1 MQPKA
6 LRRGSNLKYV
16 HFMHPTKNVPTYGIL
31 EGENVAICKGE
42 IFRDPIKKDEVVP
55 LSEIREYLPV
65 VFPPN
70 ILALGLNYYS
80 HADEWQ
86 GPTPKEPILFL
97 KANTSI
103 IGHRG
108 TIMLPNMA
116 PDEVDYEGE
125 LAVII
130 GRKAKNVPEREASN
144 YVLGYA
150 CGNDLTARDCQLR
163 RDEQW
168 ARAKSFDT
176 FCPLGP
182 WIETELDP
190 SDVKI
195 STRVNGRV
203 LQDSSTKNMIF
214 SVESLVSFLSRCM
227 TLLPGTVIM
236 SGTPGGVGFKRNPPI
251 FLKPGDTVEIK
262 IDGVGIL
269 QNSVAVEQ

>member
-1 MQPKA
+1 M
-6 LRRGSNLKYV
+6 KYV
-16 HFMHPTKNVPTYGIL
+16 HFMHPTTNVPAYGIL
-31 EGENVAICKGE
+31 EGENVAVCEGE
-42 IFRDPIKKDEVVP
+42 IFRAPIKKDEVVS

-108 TIMLPNMA
+108 VIMLPNMA

-144 YVLGYA
+144 YVLGYT

-182 WIETELDP
+182 WIETELNP

-214 SVESLVSFLSRCM
+214 SVESLISFLSRCM

-251 FLKPGDTVEIK
+251 FLKSGDTVEIK